1 MTTARMV
8 GVLLGLAIVGIAIVA
23 IRVDQ
28 SRVSQRIEQHLTQQA
43 RLSREI
49 WTQEMEM
56 ARLRSPQAIRAQAG
70 RLGLE
75 VAPKPPATVRPAGRQ
90 APRVD

>member
-1 MTTARMV
+1 
-8 GVLLGLAIVGIAIVA
+8 VLVGLAVIGIAIVA

-28 SRVSQRIEQHLTQQA
+28 SRVSQRVQKYQSQQTN
-43 RLSREI
+43 LSREI

-75 VAPKPPATVRPAGRQ
+75 VAPKPPEGVKPAARRT
-90 APRVD
+90 PRAN

>member
-1 MTTARMV
+1 MTTARLV
-8 GVLLGLAIVGIAIVA
+8 GVLVGLALIGITIVV

-28 SRVSQRIEQHLTQQA
+28 SRVSQRLQKYQFQQTS
-43 RLSREI
+43 LSREI

-75 VAPKPPATVRPAGRQ
+75 VAPKPSQGVRPVGRL

>member
-1 MTTARMV
+1 MTTARLV
-8 GVLLGLAIVGIAIVA
+8 GVLLGLAVIGIAIVA

-28 SRVSQRIEQHLTQQA
+28 SRVSQRIQKHQSEQA
-43 RLSREI
+43 NLSREI

-75 VAPKPPATVRPAGRQ
+75 VAPKPPEGVRPVGRR

>member
-8 GVLLGLAIVGIAIVA
+8 GVLLGLAVIGIAIVA

-28 SRVSQRIEQHLTQQA
+28 SRASQRIQKLQFQHTD
-43 RLSREI
+43 LSREI

-56 ARLRSPQAIRAQAG
+56 AQLRSPQAIREQAR

-75 VAPKPPATVRPAGRQ
+75 VAPPGTEQAGR
-90 APRVD
+90 R